1 MAAVNQSVAKRVQA
15 VIQRAIEQKRI
26 VGSVVLVAHGG
37 ELICAETGGDAD
49 REWRK
54 PMRRTTQFRLA
65 SVSKPFITLAAM
77 RLLEQGKLQLD
88 DTVSRWLPW
97 FTPALADGRIPPIT
111 LRQLLT
117 HSAGLDYRFKQ
128 RPSQPYH
135 RLGIQ
140 DGLERASG
148 TLQQNLRRLADA
160 PLIAEPGSRF
170 NYSLSIDVLGAVLE
184 QVAERPLPQL
194 FDHLVAQPLGL
205 CATGF
210 GSATPDNLAT
220 AYYNGA
226 TRPEPMYDGLQLTL
240 PPEFGYQIDFAPT
253 RALDVDAYP
262 SGGAGM
268 VGSADDVLKLL
279 EAMRGGAN
287 GYLRPETVALMHQP
301 HVSAAAETQGPGWGF
316 GFGGAL
322 LLDATLAATP
332 QCNGTLQWGGA
343 YGHSW
348 FCDRQSALS
357 VVALTNTAYE
367 GMSGVFPGEI
377 RDAVYRA

>member
-1 MAAVNQSVAKRVQA
+1 MSAVNQSVAKRVQA
-15 VIQRAIEQKRI
+15 VIQRAIEQERI
-26 VGSVVLVAHGG
+26 VGSVVLVAHDG

-54 PMRRTTQFRLA
+54 PMRRATQFRLA

-88 DTVSRWLPW
+88 DAVSRWLPW

-128 RPSQPYH
+128 LPSQPYH

-140 DGLERASG
+140 DGLECASG

-160 PLIAEPGSRF
+160 PLIAEPGSTF

-184 QVAERPLPQL
+184 QLADQPLPQL
-194 FDHLVAQPLGL
+194 FEQLVAQPLGL
-205 CATGF
+205 RATGF
-210 GSATPDNLAT
+210 SSANADNLAT

-240 PPEFGYQIDFAPT
+240 PP
-253 RALDVDAYP
+253 
-262 SGGAGM
+262 
-268 VGSADDVLKLL
+268 
-279 EAMRGGAN
+279 
-287 GYLRPETVALMHQP
+287 
-301 HVSAAAETQGPGWGF
+301 
-316 GFGGAL
+316 
-322 LLDATLAATP
+322 
-332 QCNGTLQWGGA
+332 
-343 YGHSW
+343 
-348 FCDRQSALS
+348 
-357 VVALTNTAYE
+357 
-367 GMSGVFPGEI
+367 
-377 RDAVYRA
+377 